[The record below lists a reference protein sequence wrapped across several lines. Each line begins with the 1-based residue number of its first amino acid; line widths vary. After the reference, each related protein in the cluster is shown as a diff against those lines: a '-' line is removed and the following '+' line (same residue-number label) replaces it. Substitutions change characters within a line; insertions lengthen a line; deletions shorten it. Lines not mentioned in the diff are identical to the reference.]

1 MNLHQLRGA
10 CFGAIAACAL
20 ASLSGCDNPRAASAE
35 TAAGST
41 REAGDNFYFHANGDW
56 VDSTNL
62 PAGSSSQSL
71 TAELYSATEK
81 DIRSIVEE
89 LKASNPEPGSTA
101 AAITAL
107 YDSFMDT
114 DAVDAR
120 GMDPLKPHLDEI
132 KAIASRE
139 DLVRAFGH
147 MGLASPVSLT
157 VDAHPTHTESTA
169 LWLGQS
175 GLGLDHRNY
184 YLALGMDAEATR
196 RDYREYIAQMMSLLG
211 YPDPKA
217 SAGRIF
223 SLERKIATAHRE
235 DDPNKPVRD
244 IYQPMDLAGLEAYA
258 PGFDWPMFLEEAGFG
273 GAKSFVISN
282 GTAVRDC
289 VKLTSQ
295 VPLEDWKEWL
305 AFHLVHDYAD
315 LLPAEF
321 QEPWYT
327 FAGDNGLDVGEP
339 SDDWRVAVEGL
350 NTYMG
355 EAVGALYVQ
364 KRFPPEHKAMV
375 ADMVANIRTAF
386 AERLDTLDW
395 MDDATRAEARAKL
408 TAMEALIAYPEAPRD
423 YTGLVLDKGKLFE
436 NVEAIYAFDSKRD
449 IEDLSRNVDRAR
461 WNVPPQTVN
470 AFYTPLSNQLV
481 LPAAILQPPFF
492 DPKADAADNYGGIG
506 AVIGHE
512 IIHGF
517 DDTGRQMDEKG
528 ATRNWWTPETDK
540 RFIAK
545 AKKLREQYNSYCP
558 LWDKCI
564 DGRATLGENIA
575 DLAGLEI
582 AYAAYKASLKG
593 QEAPVI
599 DGKTGDQRFFLAYAK
614 QYREKSSRAYA
625 EDELSGNTHSPSIY
639 RVNGVVR
646 NMDAWYTAFDVLPG
660 EKLYLKPEDRIRIW

>member
-1 MNLHQLRGA
+1 
-10 CFGAIAACAL
+10 
-20 ASLSGCDNPRAASAE
+20 
-35 TAAGST
+35 
-41 REAGDNFYFHANGDW
+41 
-56 VDSTNL
+56 
-62 PAGSSSQSL
+62 
-71 TAELYSATEK
+71 
-81 DIRSIVEE
+81 
-89 LKASNPEPGSTA
+89 
-101 AAITAL
+101 
-107 YDSFMDT
+107 
-114 DAVDAR
+114 
-120 GMDPLKPHLDEI
+120 
-132 KAIASRE
+132 
-139 DLVRAFGH
+139 
-147 MGLASPVSLT
+147 
-157 VDAHPTHTESTA
+157 
-169 LWLGQS
+169 
-175 GLGLDHRNY
+175 
-184 YLALGMDAEATR
+184 
-196 RDYREYIAQMMSLLG
+196 
-211 YPDPKA
+211 
-217 SAGRIF
+217 
-223 SLERKIATAHRE
+223 
-235 DDPNKPVRD
+235 
-244 IYQPMDLAGLEAYA
+244 
-258 PGFDWPMFLEEAGFG
+258 
-273 GAKSFVISN
+273 
-282 GTAVRDC
+282 
-289 VKLTSQ
+289 VKLTGQ

-315 LLPAEF
+315 LLPSEF
-321 QEPWYT
+321 QEPWYN
-327 FAGDNGLDVGEP
+327 FAGENGFDVGEP

-364 KRFPPEHKAMV
+364 KHFPPEHKAMV
-375 ADMVANIRTAF
+375 ADMVANIRAAF

-423 YTGLVLDKGKLFE
+423 YTGLVLDRAKLFE
-436 NVEAIYAFDSKRD
+436 NVEAIYDFDARRD
-449 IEDLSRNVDRAR
+449 IEDLSHNVDRAR

-492 DPKADAADNYGGIG
+492 DPTADAADNYGGIG

-517 DDTGRQMDEKG
+517 DDTGRQMDETG

-545 AKKLREQYNSYCP
+545 AKRLREQYNSYCP
-558 LWDKCI
+558 FWDKCI

-614 QYREKSSRAYA
+614 QYREKSTRDYA
-625 EDELSGNTHSPSIY
+625 EDELNGNTHSPSIY

-660 EKLYLKPEDRIRIW
+660 NKLYLKPEDRIRIW